1 MQTAT
6 ICKTM
11 IKFWYEFYIQI
22 HWYGFTRDNS
32 FLQIPTS
39 LSQENRETDPPI
51 VSKHINNSFGV
62 YFSLDSE
69 L

>member
-11 IKFWYEFYIQI
+11 IKFWYKFHIQI

-32 FLQIPTS
+32 FLQTPTS
-39 LSQENRETDPPI
+39 LYQENRKTHPPI
-51 VSKHINNSFGV
+51 VPKHNNSFGV

>member
-1 MQTAT
+1 MNFIFRSTGTALLET
-6 ICKTM
+6 IVS
-11 IKFWYEFYIQI
+11 Y
-22 HWYGFTRDNS
+22 RP
-32 FLQIPTS
+32 LPS